1 MKATQLLKADHARVK
16 KLLEQLART
25 TARAEKTRH
34 RLIER
39 IVMELEV
46 HAQIEEE
53 IFYPAVE
60 DIDALS
66 RLAHE
71 SRGEHQQV
79 RDLLAA
85 LQEMDPADEALGSKV
100 EELRDAVLHHAVEE
114 EERRMLPKAEAALGE
129 DALARL
135 GEELRAR
142 KTQLWKAKTK
152 VRPGSRLRGDRVA

>member
-60 DIDALS
+60 DVDALS
-66 RLAHE
+66 RLAQE

-85 LQEMDPADEALGSKV
+85 LQAMDPADEAFGSKV
-100 EELRDAVLHHAVEE
+100 EELRDAVLHHVVQE
-114 EERRMLPKAEAALGE
+114 EERRMLPKVEAALGE

-135 GEELRAR
+135 GVELRAR
-142 KTQLWKAKTK
+142 KTQLWKAKTR
-152 VRPGSRLRGDRVA
+152 VAPRYRLRGDRVA